1 MLNGYIV
8 HVANNNWGKQ
18 VLSLKKNI
26 YYQKYQATNF
36 LVINI
41 NTNESV

>member
-1 MLNGYIV
+1 MVILYMLLIIIGVNRYFR
-8 HVANNNWGKQ
+8 KKKY
-18 VLSLKKNI
+18 VLSE
-26 YYQKYQATNF
+26 KYQATNF